1 MSSYKQ
7 IMYQVVFHTKD
18 AKSALSLNH
27 SDELYAYIAGII
39 KNKNCFLYQING
51 TEDHLH
57 FLSDLHPSVALANY
71 MMDIKTASSLWLKK
85 HPDFPE
91 FSGWSSGYG
100 AFTYA
105 YRDRDMISNYIKNQR
120 EHHKKETFI
129 GEYRRLL
136 KEHGIEID
144 ERFFP

>member
-7 IMYQVVFHTKD
+7 IIYHIIFHTKD
-18 AKSALSLNH
+18 ARNTLSPGH
-27 SDELYAYIAGII
+27 SEELYSYIAGII

-51 TEDHLH
+51 VEDHLH
-57 FLSDLHPSVALANY
+57 FLSDLHPSVALADY
-71 MMDIKTASSLWLKK
+71 LRDIKTSSSAWLKK
-85 HPDFPE
+85 HPGFPN
-91 FSGWSSGYG
+91 FSGWSDGYG

-105 YRDRDMISNYIKNQR
+105 FRDKNMVSNYIKNQR
-120 EHHKKETFI
+120 EHHKKESFI
-129 GEYRRLL
+129 EEYRRLL

>member
-18 AKSALSLNH
+18 AKNSMSLEH

-51 TEDHLH
+51 TENHLH
-57 FLSDLHPSVALANY
+57 FLSDLHPTIALATY
-71 MMDIKTASSLWLKK
+71 VKDIKTASSFWLKK
-85 HPDFPE
+85 HPGFPN
-91 FSGWSSGYG
+91 FYGWADGYG

-129 GEYRRLL
+129 EEYRRLL
-136 KEHGIEID
+136 VENGIEID
-144 ERFFP
+144 DRFFP

>member
-1 MSSYKQ
+1 MSSYRQ
-7 IMYQVVFHTKD
+7 IIYHIIFHTKVS
-18 AKSALSLNH
+18 KSTLSLDY

-57 FLSDLHPSVALANY
+57 YLSDLHPSVALADY
-71 MMDIKTASSLWLKK
+71 LRDVKTASSLWLKK
-85 HPDFPE
+85 HPGFPK
-91 FSGWSSGYG
+91 FAGWADGYG

-105 YRDRDMISNYIKNQR
+105 YRDKNMISTYIKNQR
-120 EHHKKETFI
+120 EHHKKESFI
-129 GEYRRLL
+129 EEYRRLL
-136 KEHGIEID
+136 MEQGIEID